1 MTHAGTDNT
10 VQTFNDIIT
19 EALLNRDAMFLENV
33 ATDNEVAKSG
43 QIMAYGSF
51 DRYKLVNYVNSYG
64 YDVMNAF
71 IADWRQKIAAHA
83 AHEEQEEAEA

>member
-1 MTHAGTDNT
+1 
-10 VQTFNDIIT
+10 
-19 EALLNRDAMFLENV
+19 
-33 ATDNEVAKSG
+33 
-43 QIMAYGSF
+43 MAYGSF